1 MSLVTHT
8 ENPAQR
14 LYRRMGFEETERRVD
29 PRYLELVGIA
39 GRVLM
44 VKRLGKDAP
53 SRAAA
58 GLGSCHS
65 ERTECR

>member
-1 MSLVTHT
+1 
-8 ENPAQR
+8 
-14 LYRRMGFEETERRVD
+14 MGFEETERRVD

-44 VKRLGKDAP
+44 VKRLGKGAP

-58 GLGSCHS
+58 GLGSCDS
-65 ERTECR
+65 ERTERR